1 MTVNDILQMEITN
14 DRTKII
20 IRDEDMNLV
29 ACGNWY
35 EDCILD
41 QIQEKAADFTWQD
54 DNKIYIG
61 IY

>member
-1 MTVNDILQMEITN
+1 MEITN